1 MENKKEAEVI
11 KNENGE
17 NNVLRPVDILNEIED
32 EEKSEI
38 TDIMDGIYNDMT
50 EVLNAAIKMVK
61 MQKETAKKIHRIAI
75 GLSVTALAIILTVL
89 FTLTAIADNVVLSS
103 IVLVVLCLVTVYLTV
118 SANTL
123 DRWDCDE

>member
-1 MENKKEAEVI
+1 MENKNEAEVI

-17 NNVLRPVDILNEIED
+17 NNVLRPVDILNEIEG

-38 TDIMDGIYNDMT
+38 TDIMDGIYKDMT
-50 EVLNAAIKMVK
+50 EVLDAAIKMVK

-75 GLSVTALAIILTVL
+75 GLSITALAIILTVL

-103 IVLVVLCLVTVYLTV
+103 IVLVVLCLVTIYLTV
-118 SANTL
+118 SANKL

>member
-1 MENKKEAEVI
+1 MENKSKVEVI

-17 NNVLRPVDILNEIED
+17 NNVLRPVDILNEIEN

-38 TDIMDGIYNDMT
+38 TYIMDGIYKDMT
-50 EVLNAAIKMVK
+50 EVLDAANKMRK

-75 GLSVTALAIILTVL
+75 GLSVTSLAIVLTVL

-103 IVLVVLCLVTVYLTV
+103 IVLVVLCLVTSYLTV
-118 SANTL
+118 SANEL